1 MAQRRRREEQ
11 KNKRQNTKEKE
22 GDVTMSKTVLDVE
35 HAEEEAI
42 NLWSSESVS
51 LLMLLP
57 ALNMVMVASST
68 YMYSYLLVHFLDMS
82 WSLTLLGFHSFHHHH
97 THHVKLAFAAEDCVA
112 ERMVHR
118 LDALMSV
125 EEIMEPLPP
134 PAPSPRSPPC
144 TVTRVREYTPAVRGQ
159 LRELLSEFHDLLVTL
174 GVPSDANHSLDKEI
188 AELHS
193 KFAMFLVAT
202 RAVPGAVP
210 GGGGIDGI
218 EVLGC
223 IALMDLGGGVCEM
236 KRLFVRPCG
245 RRTGAGIAL
254 CKALLEAAAFDGY
267 SLMKL
272 GTLERLSGA
281 CDLYERLG
289 FTACGPYRVHR
300 LTEPDT
306 RYYERATTLLPTEY
320 ICLHE
325 AFF

>member
-1 MAQRRRREEQ
+1 
-11 KNKRQNTKEKE
+11 
-22 GDVTMSKTVLDVE
+22 
-35 HAEEEAI
+35 
-42 NLWSSESVS
+42 
-51 LLMLLP
+51 
-57 ALNMVMVASST
+57 
-68 YMYSYLLVHFLDMS
+68 MS
-82 WSLTLLGFHSFHHHH
+82 WSLTLLGFHH

-125 EEIMEPLPP
+125 EENPKIEDGEGAGRSPTSVLALETAAVQIMEPLP
-134 PAPSPRSPPC
+134 PAPSPRSPRC
-144 TVTRVREYTPAVRGQ
+144 TVTRVQEYTPTVRGQ

-202 RAVPGAVP
+202 RAVPGAAC
-210 GGGGIDGI
+210 GAAGGGI
-218 EVLGC
+218 EVFGC

-245 RRTGAGIAL
+245 RRTGAGVAL
-254 CKALLEAAAFDGY
+254 CEALLEAAAFDGD

-306 RYYERATTLLPTEY
+306 RYYERATALLATGPSS
-320 ICLHE
+320 E
-325 AFF
+325 AGR

>member
-1 MAQRRRREEQ
+1 
-11 KNKRQNTKEKE
+11 
-22 GDVTMSKTVLDVE
+22 MSKTVLDVE

-57 ALNMVMVASST
+57 ALNMVMVAST

-82 WSLTLLGFHSFHHHH
+82 WSLTLLGFHSFHSFHHTH

-134 PAPSPRSPPC
+134 MLPPPPAPSPRSKRSKRSPPC

-210 GGGGIDGI
+210 GGGGI

-267 SLMKL
+267 TLMKL